1 MPNAIDRRTAGTN
14 APSRRRVWRRLAA
27 LTLGLGSVLF
37 MSASPASAETTLVTS
52 SPADGEKLLTSPTQI
67 TATFSAAVPNNAVLT
82 AVCEGNPA
90 PLGTVSV
97 GADGISLIA
106 PLTASLPVGICNVTY
121 SVPQADGKVATGGFS
136 FEILNPDT
144 ADPADAGGDDTDGGM
159 LATDPPPVSGPLGLA
174 RVVAYASLAALFGAA
189 AFMVMAWPEGV
200 DYINVRRYLRT
211 VWVIA
216 LVSNY
221 LVAVLRTSLM
231 SGKSVTAA
239 ISPFGWGDLFDNAS
253 GISAFA
259 RVVFVAGAFIIVAR
273 PERLLDP
280 QSQPLAVGL
289 PAAAMAT
296 FAFTRSVD
304 GFSLL
309 GVTSGIVH
317 TLSVG
322 LWFGGLLVLGQTVL
336 VGPGDEDVAQAVRG
350 YARWIRVFVMVA
362 VISGLISLYS
372 LDGGSVL
379 TSRHG
384 RLIIFKAIG
393 VAGMVYLGVAL
404 RQYIARNVGKR
415 RDINGRTAGKLRRAV
430 LAEAAIGVFVLIV
443 TSWAV
448 ATLPPNVDPPGT
460 DKTNYAFVGERSGGA
475 FDVQVKVT
483 PAVVGANAV
492 RIDVFSPEKGL
503 TDLTVQFNPPTNT
516 TASVT
521 LNVPLDGVG
530 AARLPMKEGVPFGA
544 PGLWTVIVT
553 ANGPEGP
560 LPSVTYTVSVM
571 SGSGEPTDTTIP
583 AGNSTGS
590 TTLPVQT
597 GGTVVVPLGSTT
609 VPAGIQPVTAS
620 VVP

>member
-1 MPNAIDRRTAGTN
+1 MVKVTEHPLAER
-14 APSRRRVWRRLAA
+14 RRRVRRRLLAVGLA
-27 LTLGLGSVLF
+27 VGATLFL
-37 MSASPASAETTLVTS
+37 SASPASAETTLVTS
-52 SPADGEKLLTSPTQI
+52 SPANGEKLVTSPTQI

-90 PLGTVSV
+90 PLGTVTV

-106 PLTASLPVGICNVTY
+106 PVTAALPVGTCNVTY

-136 FEILNPDT
+136 FEVL
-144 ADPADAGGDDTDGGM
+144 DPATADAGDVGGDETDGGM
-159 LATDPPPVSGPLGLA
+159 LAVDPPPVSGPLGLA

-211 VWVIA
+211 VWILA
-216 LVSNY
+216 FVSNY
-221 LVAVLRTSLM
+221 FVAVLRTCLM

-239 ISPFGWGDLFDNAS
+239 ISPFAWGDLFDNAS

-259 RVVFVAGAFIIVAR
+259 RVLLIGGTFIIIAR
-273 PERLLDP
+273 PDRLLDP

-309 GVTSGIVH
+309 GVASGIVH
-317 TLSVG
+317 NLSIG
-322 LWFGGLLVLGQTVL
+322 LWFGGLMVLGQTVL
-336 VGPGDEDVAQAVRG
+336 VGPGDDDVAQAVRG
-350 YARWIRVFVMVA
+350 YVRWIRVFVTAA
-362 VISGLISLYS
+362 VVSGLLHLYN
-372 LDGGSVL
+372 LDGGAVL
-379 TSRHG
+379 SSRHG
-384 RLIIFKAIG
+384 RLVVFKALG
-393 VAGMVYLGVAL
+393 VAAMVYLGAAM
-404 RQYIARNVGKR
+404 RQYIARNVGNR
-415 RDINGRTAGKLRRAV
+415 REVTARVAAKLRRAV
-430 LAEAAIGVFVLIV
+430 LTEAGIGVFVLVI

-460 DKTNYAFVGERSGGA
+460 DKTKYAFIGERSGGA
-475 FDVQVKVT
+475 FDVQVKIT

-492 RIDVFSPEKGL
+492 RIDVYSPQEGL

-544 PGLWTVIVT
+544 PGLWTVVVT

-560 LPSVTYTVSVM
+560 LPSVTYSVSVM
-571 SGSGEPTDTTIP
+571 SGSGEPTDTTVP
-583 AGNSTGS
+583 SGLVTGS
-590 TTLPVQT
+590 STTMPAQT
-597 GGTVVVPLGSTT
+597 GGTVVVPLGVTT
-609 VPAGIQPVTAS
+609 IP
-620 VVP
+620 

>member
-1 MPNAIDRRTAGTN
+1 MVKVTEHPLAER
-14 APSRRRVWRRLAA
+14 RRRVRRRLLAVGLA
-27 LTLGLGSVLF
+27 VGATLFL
-37 MSASPASAETTLVTS
+37 SASPASAETTLVTS
-52 SPADGEKLLTSPTQI
+52 SPANGEKLVTSPTQI

-90 PLGTVSV
+90 PLGTVTV

-106 PLTASLPVGICNVTY
+106 PVTAALPVGTCNVTY

-136 FEILNPDT
+136 FEVL
-144 ADPADAGGDDTDGGM
+144 DPATADAGDVGGDETDGGM
-159 LATDPPPVSGPLGLA
+159 LAVDPPPVSGPLGLA

-211 VWVIA
+211 VWILA
-216 LVSNY
+216 FVSNY
-221 LVAVLRTSLM
+221 FVAVLRTCLM

-239 ISPFGWGDLFDNAS
+239 ISPFAWGDLFDNAS

-259 RVVFVAGAFIIVAR
+259 RVLLIGGTFIIIAR
-273 PERLLDP
+273 PDRLLDP

-309 GVTSGIVH
+309 GVASGIVH
-317 TLSVG
+317 NLSIG
-322 LWFGGLLVLGQTVL
+322 LWFGGLMVLGQTVL
-336 VGPGDEDVAQAVRG
+336 VGPGDDDVAQAVRG
-350 YARWIRVFVMVA
+350 YVRWIRVFVTAA
-362 VISGLISLYS
+362 VVSGLLYLYN
-372 LDGGSVL
+372 LDGGAVL
-379 TSRHG
+379 SSRHG
-384 RLIIFKAIG
+384 RLVVFKALG
-393 VAGMVYLGVAL
+393 VAAMVYLGAAM
-404 RQYIARNVGKR
+404 RQYIARNVGNR
-415 RDINGRTAGKLRRAV
+415 REVTARVAAKLRRAV
-430 LAEAAIGVFVLIV
+430 LTEAGIGVFVLVI

-460 DKTNYAFVGERSGGA
+460 DKTKYAFIGERSGGA
-475 FDVQVKVT
+475 FDVQVKIT

-492 RIDVFSPEKGL
+492 RIDVYSPQEGL

-544 PGLWTVIVT
+544 PGLWTVVVT

-560 LPSVTYTVSVM
+560 LPSVTYSVSVM
-571 SGSGEPTDTTIP
+571 SGSGEPTDTTVP
-583 AGNSTGS
+583 SGLVTGSS
-590 TTLPVQT
+590 TTLPAQT
-597 GGTVVVPLGSTT
+597 GGTVVVPLGVTT
-609 VPAGIQPVTAS
+609 IP
-620 VVP
+620 

>member
-1 MPNAIDRRTAGTN
+1 
-14 APSRRRVWRRLAA
+14 
-27 LTLGLGSVLF
+27 
-37 MSASPASAETTLVTS
+37 MSATPASAETTLVTS
-52 SPADGEKLLTSPTQI
+52 SPADGEKLITSPTQI
-67 TATFSAAVPNNAVLT
+67 TATFSAAVPDNAVLA

-106 PLTASLPVGICNVTY
+106 PLTAALPVGTCNVTY

-136 FEILNPDT
+136 FEILDPDT
-144 ADPADAGGDDTDGGM
+144 ADPDDVGGDDTDGGM
-159 LATDPPPVSGPLGLA
+159 LAVDPPPVSGPLGLA

-200 DYINVRRYLRT
+200 DYVNVRRYLRA
-211 VWVIA
+211 VWVVA

-259 RVVFVAGAFIIVAR
+259 RVVLVAGAFIIIAR
-273 PERLLDP
+273 PERLLDQ

-304 GFSLL
+304 EFSLL
-309 GVTSGIVH
+309 GVASGIVH
-317 TLSVG
+317 SLSIG

-350 YARWIRVFVMVA
+350 YARWIRVFVTVA
-362 VISGLISLYS
+362 VISGLILLYN

-384 RLIIFKAIG
+384 RLNILKAIG

-404 RQYIARNVGKR
+404 RQYVARNVRKQ
-415 RDINGRTAGKLRRAV
+415 RDINGRIAGKLRRAV
-430 LAEAAIGVFVLIV
+430 LTEASIGVFVLVV

-448 ATLPPNVDPPGT
+448 ATLPPNIDPPGT

-503 TDLTVQFNPPTNT
+503 SDLTVQFNPPTNT

-530 AARLPMKEGVPFGA
+530 AARLPMREGVPFGA
-544 PGLWTVIVT
+544 AGLWTVIVT
-553 ANGPEGP
+553 ANGPGGP
-560 LPSVTYTVSVM
+560 MPSVTYTVSVM
-571 SGSGEPTDTTIP
+571 SGTGESPGTTIVDGKNTVP
-583 AGNSTGS
+583 A
-590 TTLPVQT
+590 QT
-597 GGTVVVPLGSTT
+597 GGTVVVPLASTT
-609 VPAGIQPVTAS
+609 VVTGIQPVTAS

>member
-1 MPNAIDRRTAGTN
+1 MVKVTEHPLAER
-14 APSRRRVWRRLAA
+14 RRRVRRRLLAVA
-27 LTLGLGSVLF
+27 LAVGATLFL
-37 MSASPASAETTLVTS
+37 SASPANAETTLVTS
-52 SPADGEKLLTSPTQI
+52 SPANGEKLVTSPTQI

-90 PLGTVSV
+90 PLGTVTV

-106 PLTASLPVGICNVTY
+106 PVTAALPVGTCNVTY

-136 FEILNPDT
+136 FEVL
-144 ADPADAGGDDTDGGM
+144 DPATTDVGDVGGDETDGGM
-159 LATDPPPVSGPLGLA
+159 LAVDPPPVSGPLGLA

-211 VWVIA
+211 VWILA
-216 LVSNY
+216 FVSNY
-221 LVAVLRTSLM
+221 FVAVLRTCLM

-239 ISPFGWGDLFDNAS
+239 ISPFAWGDLFDNAS

-259 RVVFVAGAFIIVAR
+259 RVLLIGGTFIIIAR
-273 PERLLDP
+273 PDRLLDP

-309 GVTSGIVH
+309 GVASGIVH
-317 TLSVG
+317 NLSIG
-322 LWFGGLLVLGQTVL
+322 LWFGGLMVLGQTVL
-336 VGPGDEDVAQAVRG
+336 VGPGDDDVAQAVRG
-350 YARWIRVFVMVA
+350 YVRWIRVFVTAA
-362 VISGLISLYS
+362 VVSGLLHLYN
-372 LDGGSVL
+372 LDGGAVL
-379 TSRHG
+379 SSRHG
-384 RLIIFKAIG
+384 RLVVFKALG
-393 VAGMVYLGVAL
+393 VAAMVYLGAAM
-404 RQYIARNVGKR
+404 RQYIARNIGNR
-415 RDINGRTAGKLRRAV
+415 REVTGRVAAKLRRAV
-430 LAEAAIGVFVLIV
+430 LTEAGIGVFVLVI

-460 DKTNYAFVGERSGGA
+460 DKTNYAFIGERSGGA
-475 FDVQVKVT
+475 FDVQVKIT

-492 RIDVFSPEKGL
+492 RIDVYSPQEGL

-544 PGLWTVIVT
+544 PGLWTVVVT

-560 LPSVTYTVSVM
+560 LPSVTYSVSVM
-571 SGSGEPTDTTIP
+571 SGSGEPTDTTVP
-583 AGNSTGS
+583 SGLVTGSS
-590 TTLPVQT
+590 TTLPAQT
-597 GGTVVVPLGSTT
+597 GGTVVVPLGVTT
-609 VPAGIQPVTAS
+609 IP
-620 VVP
+620 

>member
-1 MPNAIDRRTAGTN
+1 MANRTDLLQMPTTRL
-14 APSRRRVWRRLAA
+14 SRARVWRRLMAVA
-27 LTLGLGSVLF
+27 LGLGAALSLT
-37 MSASPASAETTLVTS
+37 MTASPVRADTTLVTS
-52 SPADGEKLLTSPTQI
+52 SPADGEKLINAPSQI
-67 TATFSAAVPNNAVLT
+67 SATFSAAVPNNAVLT
-82 AVCEGNPA
+82 AVCEGSPA

-97 GADGISLIA
+97 GADGISLFA
-106 PLTASLPVGICNVTY
+106 PITGALPVGKCNVTY

-159 LATDPPPVSGPLGLA
+159 LAADPPPVSGPLGLA
-174 RVVAYASLAALFGAA
+174 RVVAYAALAALFGAA

-200 DYINVRRYLRT
+200 DYINVRRYMRT

-221 LVAVLRTSLM
+221 VVAVLRTCLI

-239 ISPFGWGDLFDNAS
+239 ISPFGWSDLFENAS
-253 GISAFA
+253 GISAFL
-259 RVVFVAGAFIIVAR
+259 RVLLIAGSFIIIAR

-309 GVTSGIVH
+309 GVVSGIAH
-317 TLSVG
+317 TLSIG

-336 VGPGDEDVAQAVRG
+336 VGPGDDDVAQAVRG
-350 YARWIRVFVMVA
+350 YARWIRIFVMVA
-362 VISGLISLYS
+362 VVSGLISLYN

-384 RLIIFKAIG
+384 RLVVFKAIG
-393 VAGMVYLGVAL
+393 VAAMVYLGVAL
-404 RQYIARNVGKR
+404 RQYIARNVAKR
-415 RDINGRTAGKLRRAV
+415 RDVNARTAAKLRRAV
-430 LAEAAIGVFVLIV
+430 LAEAAIGVFVLVI
-443 TSWAV
+443 TSWTV

-460 DKTNYAFVGERSGGA
+460 DKTNYAFVGERSGGV

-483 PAVVGANAV
+483 PAKVGPNAV
-492 RIDVFSPEKGL
+492 RIDVYSPADGM

-516 TASVT
+516 TASIT
-521 LNVPLDGVG
+521 LNVPLDGEG

-553 ANGPEGP
+553 ANGPDGP

-571 SGSGEPTDTTIP
+571 SASDDGTGTTVP
-583 AGNSTGS
+583 SNG
-590 TTLPVQT
+590 TTVPVQT

>member
-1 MPNAIDRRTAGTN
+1 MMPNAIDPRTSSAR
-14 APSRRRVWRRLAA
+14 ALFRRRVWRRLVA
-27 LTLGLGSVLF
+27 LTVGLGSVLL
-37 MSASPASAETTLVTS
+37 MSATPASAETTLVTS
-52 SPADGEKLLTSPTQI
+52 SPADGEKLITSPTQI
-67 TATFSAAVPNNAVLT
+67 TATFSAAVPDNAVLT

-106 PLTASLPVGICNVTY
+106 PLTAALPVGTCNVTY

-136 FEILNPDT
+136 FEILDPDT
-144 ADPADAGGDDTDGGM
+144 ADPDDVGGDDTDGGM
-159 LATDPPPVSGPLGLA
+159 LAVDPPPVSGPLGLA

-200 DYINVRRYLRT
+200 DYVNVRRYLRA
-211 VWVIA
+211 VWVVA

-259 RVVFVAGAFIIVAR
+259 RVVLVAGAFIIIAR

-304 GFSLL
+304 EFSLL
-309 GVTSGIVH
+309 GVASGIVH
-317 TLSVG
+317 SLSIG

-350 YARWIRVFVMVA
+350 YARWIRVFVTVA
-362 VISGLISLYS
+362 VISGLISLYN

-384 RLIIFKAIG
+384 RLNILKAIG

-404 RQYIARNVGKR
+404 RQYVARNVRKQ
-415 RDINGRTAGKLRRAV
+415 RDINGRIAGKLRRAV
-430 LAEAAIGVFVLIV
+430 LTEASIGVFVLVV

-448 ATLPPNVDPPGT
+448 ATLPPNIDPPGT

-503 TDLTVQFNPPTNT
+503 SDLTVQFNPPTNT

-530 AARLPMKEGVPFGA
+530 AARLPMREGVPFGA
-544 PGLWTVIVT
+544 AGLWTVIVT
-553 ANGPEGP
+553 ANGPGGP
-560 LPSVTYTVSVM
+560 MPSVTYTVSVM
-571 SGSGEPTDTTIP
+571 SGSGESPGTTIVDGQNTVP
-583 AGNSTGS
+583 A
-590 TTLPVQT
+590 QT
-597 GGTVVVPLGSTT
+597 GGTVVVPLASTT
-609 VPAGIQPVTAS
+609 VVTGIQPVTAS

>member
-1 MPNAIDRRTAGTN
+1 MNRA
-14 APSRRRVWRRLAA
+14 SRARVWRRLVAVA
-27 LTLGLGSVLF
+27 LGLGAALSLT
-37 MSASPASAETTLVTS
+37 MTASPVHAETTLVTS
-52 SPADGEKLLTSPTQI
+52 SPADGEKLISAPLQI

-82 AVCEGNPA
+82 AVCEGSPA
-90 PLGTVSV
+90 PLGTVTV

-106 PLTASLPVGICNVTY
+106 PITGSLPVGTCNVTY

-144 ADPADAGGDDTDGGM
+144 ANPADVGGDDTDGGM
-159 LATDPPPVSGPLGLA
+159 LAVDPPPVSGPLGLA
-174 RVVAYASLAALFGAA
+174 RVVAYAALAALFGAA

-200 DYINVRRYLRT
+200 DYINVRRYMRT

-221 LVAVLRTSLM
+221 IVAVLRTSLM

-239 ISPFGWGDLFDNAS
+239 ISPFSWSDLFDNAS

-259 RVVFVAGAFIIVAR
+259 RVLLIAGSFIIIAR

-296 FAFTRSVD
+296 FAFTRTVD
-304 GFSLL
+304 EFSLL
-309 GVTSGIVH
+309 GVVSGIVH
-317 TLSVG
+317 TLSIG

-336 VGPGDEDVAQAVRG
+336 VGPGDDDVAQAVRG
-350 YARWIRVFVMVA
+350 YARWIRIFVMAA

-384 RLIIFKAIG
+384 RLIVFKAVG
-393 VAGMVYLGVAL
+393 VAAMVYLGVAL
-404 RQYIARNVGKR
+404 RQYIARNIAKR
-415 RDINGRTAGKLRRAV
+415 RDVNGRTAAKLRRAV
-430 LAEAAIGVFVLIV
+430 MAEAGFGVFVLIV

-460 DKTNYAFVGERSGGA
+460 DKTNYAFVGERSGGV

-483 PAVVGANAV
+483 PAKVGANAV
-492 RIDVFSPEKGL
+492 RIDVYSPAQGM

-516 TASVT
+516 TASIT
-521 LNVPLDGVG
+521 LSVPLDGAG

-553 ANGPEGP
+553 ANGPDGP
-560 LPSVTYTVSVM
+560 LPSVTYAVSVM
-571 SGSGEPTDTTIP
+571 SGSGGSTDTTIATSGTTVP
-583 AGNSTGS
+583 A
-590 TTLPVQT
+590 QT
-597 GGTVVVPLGSTT
+597 GGTVVVPLGSAT

-620 VVP
+620 VAP

>member
-1 MPNAIDRRTAGTN
+1 MVKVTEHPLAER
-14 APSRRRVWRRLAA
+14 RRRVRRRLLAVA
-27 LTLGLGSVLF
+27 LAVGATLFL
-37 MSASPASAETTLVTS
+37 SASPANAETTLVTS
-52 SPADGEKLLTSPTQI
+52 SPANGEKLVTSPTQI

-90 PLGTVSV
+90 PLGTVTV

-106 PLTASLPVGICNVTY
+106 PVTAALPVGTCNVTY

-136 FEILNPDT
+136 FEVL
-144 ADPADAGGDDTDGGM
+144 DPATTDVGDVGGDETDGGM
-159 LATDPPPVSGPLGLA
+159 LAVDPPPVSGPLGLA

-211 VWVIA
+211 VWILA
-216 LVSNY
+216 FVSNY
-221 LVAVLRTSLM
+221 FVAVLRTCLM

-239 ISPFGWGDLFDNAS
+239 ISPFAWGDLFDNAS

-259 RVVFVAGAFIIVAR
+259 RVLLIGGTFIIIAR
-273 PERLLDP
+273 PDRLLDP

-309 GVTSGIVH
+309 GVASGIVH
-317 TLSVG
+317 NLSIG
-322 LWFGGLLVLGQTVL
+322 LWFGGLMVLGQTVL
-336 VGPGDEDVAQAVRG
+336 VGPGDDDVAQAVRG
-350 YARWIRVFVMVA
+350 YVRWIRVFVTAA
-362 VISGLISLYS
+362 VVSGLLHLYN
-372 LDGGSVL
+372 LDGGAVL
-379 TSRHG
+379 SSRHG
-384 RLIIFKAIG
+384 RLVVFKALG
-393 VAGMVYLGVAL
+393 VAAMVYLGAAM
-404 RQYIARNVGKR
+404 RQYIARNIGNR
-415 RDINGRTAGKLRRAV
+415 REVTGRVAAKLRRAV
-430 LAEAAIGVFVLIV
+430 LTEAGIGVFVLVI

-460 DKTNYAFVGERSGGA
+460 DKTNYAFIGERSGGA
-475 FDVQVKVT
+475 FDVQVKIT

-492 RIDVFSPEKGL
+492 RIDVYSPQEGL

-530 AARLPMKEGVPFGA
+530 AARLPKKEGVPFGA
-544 PGLWTVIVT
+544 PGLWTVVVT

-560 LPSVTYTVSVM
+560 LPSVTYSVSVM
-571 SGSGEPTDTTIP
+571 SGSGEPTDTTVP
-583 AGNSTGS
+583 SGLVTGSS
-590 TTLPVQT
+590 TTLPAQT
-597 GGTVVVPLGSTT
+597 GGTVVVPLGVTT
-609 VPAGIQPVTAS
+609 IP
-620 VVP
+620 

>member
-1 MPNAIDRRTAGTN
+1 MVKVTEHPLAER
-14 APSRRRVWRRLAA
+14 RRRVRRRLLAVGLA
-27 LTLGLGSVLF
+27 FGATLFL
-37 MSASPASAETTLVTS
+37 SASPASAETTLVTS
-52 SPADGEKLLTSPTQI
+52 SPANGEKLVTSPTQI

-90 PLGTVSV
+90 PLGTVTV

-106 PLTASLPVGICNVTY
+106 PVTAALPVGTCNVTY

-136 FEILNPDT
+136 FEVL
-144 ADPADAGGDDTDGGM
+144 DPATADAGDVGGDETDGGM
-159 LATDPPPVSGPLGLA
+159 LAVDPPPVSGPLGLA

-211 VWVIA
+211 VWILA
-216 LVSNY
+216 FVSNY
-221 LVAVLRTSLM
+221 FVAVLRTCLM

-239 ISPFGWGDLFDNAS
+239 ISPFAWGDLFDNAS

-259 RVVFVAGAFIIVAR
+259 RVLLIGGTFIIIAR
-273 PERLLDP
+273 PDRLLDP

-309 GVTSGIVH
+309 GVASGIVH
-317 TLSVG
+317 NLSIG
-322 LWFGGLLVLGQTVL
+322 LWFGGLMVLGQTVL
-336 VGPGDEDVAQAVRG
+336 VGPGDDDVAQAVRG
-350 YARWIRVFVMVA
+350 YVRWIRVFVTAA
-362 VISGLISLYS
+362 VVSGLLHLYN
-372 LDGGSVL
+372 LDGGAVL
-379 TSRHG
+379 SSRHG
-384 RLIIFKAIG
+384 RLVVFKALG
-393 VAGMVYLGVAL
+393 VAAMVYLGAAM
-404 RQYIARNVGKR
+404 RQYIARNVGNR
-415 RDINGRTAGKLRRAV
+415 REVTGRVASKLRRAV
-430 LAEAAIGVFVLIV
+430 LTEAGIGVFVLVI

-460 DKTNYAFVGERSGGA
+460 DKTNYAFIGERSGGA
-475 FDVQVKVT
+475 FDVQVKIT

-492 RIDVFSPEKGL
+492 RIDVYSPQEGL

-544 PGLWTVIVT
+544 PGLWTVVVT

-560 LPSVTYTVSVM
+560 LPSVTYSVSVM
-571 SGSGEPTDTTIP
+571 SGSGEPTDTTVP
-583 AGNSTGS
+583 SGLVTGSS
-590 TTLPVQT
+590 TTLPAQT
-597 GGTVVVPLGSTT
+597 GGTVVVPLGVTT
-609 VPAGIQPVTAS
+609 IP
-620 VVP
+620 

>member
-1 MPNAIDRRTAGTN
+1 MVKVTEHPLAER
-14 APSRRRVWRRLAA
+14 RRRVRRRLLAVA
-27 LTLGLGSVLF
+27 LAVGATLFL
-37 MSASPASAETTLVTS
+37 SASPANAETTLVTS
-52 SPADGEKLLTSPTQI
+52 SPANGEKLVTSPTQI

-90 PLGTVSV
+90 PLGTVTV

-106 PLTASLPVGICNVTY
+106 PVTAALPVGTCNVTY

-136 FEILNPDT
+136 FEVL
-144 ADPADAGGDDTDGGM
+144 DPATTDVGDVGGDETDGGM
-159 LATDPPPVSGPLGLA
+159 LAVDPPPVSGPLGLA

-211 VWVIA
+211 VWILA
-216 LVSNY
+216 FVSNY
-221 LVAVLRTSLM
+221 FVAVLRTCLM

-239 ISPFGWGDLFDNAS
+239 ISPFAWGDLFDNAS

-259 RVVFVAGAFIIVAR
+259 RVLLIGGTFIIIAR
-273 PERLLDP
+273 PDRLLDP

-309 GVTSGIVH
+309 GVASGIVH
-317 TLSVG
+317 NLSIG
-322 LWFGGLLVLGQTVL
+322 LWFGGLMVLGQTVL
-336 VGPGDEDVAQAVRG
+336 VGPGDDDVAQAVRG
-350 YARWIRVFVMVA
+350 YVRWIRVFVTAA
-362 VISGLISLYS
+362 VVSGLLHLYN
-372 LDGGSVL
+372 LDGGAVL
-379 TSRHG
+379 SSRHG
-384 RLIIFKAIG
+384 RLVVFKALG
-393 VAGMVYLGVAL
+393 VAAMVYLGAAM
-404 RQYIARNVGKR
+404 RQYIARNIGNR
-415 RDINGRTAGKLRRAV
+415 REVTGRVAAKLRRAV
-430 LAEAAIGVFVLIV
+430 LTEAGIGVFVLVI

-460 DKTNYAFVGERSGGA
+460 DKTKYAFIGERSGGA
-475 FDVQVKVT
+475 FDVQVKIT

-492 RIDVFSPEKGL
+492 RIDVYSPQEGL

-544 PGLWTVIVT
+544 PGLWTVVVT

-560 LPSVTYTVSVM
+560 LPSVTYSVSVM
-571 SGSGEPTDTTIP
+571 SGSGEPTDTTVP
-583 AGNSTGS
+583 SGLVTGSS
-590 TTLPVQT
+590 TTLPAQT
-597 GGTVVVPLGSTT
+597 GGTVVVPLGVTT
-609 VPAGIQPVTAS
+609 IP
-620 VVP
+620 

>member
-1 MPNAIDRRTAGTN
+1 MPRVSDHQCFGMNPA
-14 APSRRRVWRRLAA
+14 SRVRVWRRLVAVA
-27 LTLGLGSVLF
+27 LGLGAALSLT
-37 MSASPASAETTLVTS
+37 MTASPVRADTTLVTS
-52 SPADGEKLLTSPTQI
+52 SPADGEKVLAAPLQI

-82 AVCEGNPA
+82 AVCEGSPA
-90 PLGTVSV
+90 PLGTVTV

-106 PLTASLPVGICNVTY
+106 PITGSLPVGTCNVTY

-144 ADPADAGGDDTDGGM
+144 ADPADVGGDDTDGGM
-159 LATDPPPVSGPLGLA
+159 LAVDPPPVSGPLGLA
-174 RVVAYASLAALFGAA
+174 RVVAYAALAALFGAA

-200 DYINVRRYLRT
+200 DYINVRRYMRT

-221 LVAVLRTSLM
+221 IVAVLRTCLM

-239 ISPFGWGDLFDNAS
+239 ISPFGWSDLFDNAS
-253 GISAFA
+253 GISTFL
-259 RVVFVAGAFIIVAR
+259 RVLLIAGSFIIIAR

-289 PAAAMAT
+289 SAAAMAT

-304 GFSLL
+304 EFSLL
-309 GVTSGIVH
+309 GVVSGIVH
-317 TLSVG
+317 TLSIG

-336 VGPGDEDVAQAVRG
+336 VGPGDDDVAQAVRG
-350 YARWIRVFVMVA
+350 YARWIRIFVMVA
-362 VISGLISLYS
+362 IVSGLISLYN

-384 RLIIFKAIG
+384 RLIVFKSVG
-393 VAGMVYLGVAL
+393 VAAMVYLGVAL
-404 RQYIARNVGKR
+404 RQYIARNVAKR
-415 RDINGRTAGKLRRAV
+415 REVNGRTAAKLRRAV
-430 LAEAAIGVFVLIV
+430 MAEAGFGVFVLII

-460 DKTNYAFVGERSGGA
+460 DKTNYAFVGERSGGE

-483 PAVVGANAV
+483 PAMVGPNAV
-492 RIDVFSPEKGL
+492 RVDVYSPAKGM

-516 TASVT
+516 TASIT
-521 LNVPLDGVG
+521 LNVPLDGAG

-553 ANGPEGP
+553 ANGPDGP

-571 SGSGEPTDTTIP
+571 SSTGESTDTTI
-583 AGNSTGS
+583 ATSG
-590 TTLPVQT
+590 TTVPTQT

-609 VPAGIQPVTAS
+609 VPAGIQPVTAT
-620 VVP
+620 VAP

>member
-1 MPNAIDRRTAGTN
+1 MVKVTEHPLAER
-14 APSRRRVWRRLAA
+14 RRRVRRRLLAVA
-27 LTLGLGSVLF
+27 LAVGATLFL
-37 MSASPASAETTLVTS
+37 SASPANAETTLVTS
-52 SPADGEKLLTSPTQI
+52 SPANGEKLVTSPTQI

-90 PLGTVSV
+90 PLGTVTV

-106 PLTASLPVGICNVTY
+106 PVTAALPVGTCNVTY

-136 FEILNPDT
+136 FEVL
-144 ADPADAGGDDTDGGM
+144 DPATTDVGDVGGDETDGGM
-159 LATDPPPVSGPLGLA
+159 LAVDPPPVSGPLGLA

-211 VWVIA
+211 VWILA
-216 LVSNY
+216 FVSNY
-221 LVAVLRTSLM
+221 FVAVLRTCLM

-239 ISPFGWGDLFDNAS
+239 ISPFAWGDLFDNAS

-259 RVVFVAGAFIIVAR
+259 RVLLIGGTFIIIAR
-273 PERLLDP
+273 PDRLLDP

-309 GVTSGIVH
+309 GVASGIVH
-317 TLSVG
+317 NLSIG
-322 LWFGGLLVLGQTVL
+322 LWFGGLMVLGQTVL
-336 VGPGDEDVAQAVRG
+336 VGPGDDDVAQAVRG
-350 YARWIRVFVMVA
+350 YVRWIRVFVTAA
-362 VISGLISLYS
+362 VVSGLLHLYN
-372 LDGGSVL
+372 LDGGAVL
-379 TSRHG
+379 SSRHG
-384 RLIIFKAIG
+384 RLVVFKALG
-393 VAGMVYLGVAL
+393 VAAMVYLGAAM
-404 RQYIARNVGKR
+404 RQYIARNIGNR
-415 RDINGRTAGKLRRAV
+415 REVTGRVAAKLRRAV
-430 LAEAAIGVFVLIV
+430 LTEAGIGVFVLVI

-460 DKTNYAFVGERSGGA
+460 DKTKYAFIGERSGGA
-475 FDVQVKVT
+475 FDLQVKIT

-492 RIDVFSPEKGL
+492 RIDVYSPQEGL

-544 PGLWTVIVT
+544 PGLWTVVVT

-560 LPSVTYTVSVM
+560 LPSVTYSVSVM
-571 SGSGEPTDTTIP
+571 SGSGEPTDTTVP
-583 AGNSTGS
+583 SGLVTGSS
-590 TTLPVQT
+590 TTLPAQT
-597 GGTVVVPLGSTT
+597 GGTVVVPLGVTT
-609 VPAGIQPVTAS
+609 IP
-620 VVP
+620 

>member
-1 MPNAIDRRTAGTN
+1 MPNATDRRIAGGN
-14 APSRRRVWRRLAA
+14 APTRRRVWRRLAA
-27 LTLGLGSVLF
+27 LTLGLGSALL
-37 MSASPASAETTLVTS
+37 MSAAPAAAETTLVTS
-52 SPADGEKLLTSPTQI
+52 SPADGEKLITSPTQI

-82 AVCEGNPA
+82 AVCEGSPA

-106 PLTASLPVGICNVTY
+106 PLTAALPVGVCNVTY

-144 ADPADAGGDDTDGGM
+144 ADPGDVGGDDTDGGM
-159 LATDPPPVSGPLGLA
+159 LAVDPPPVSGPLGLA

-211 VWVIA
+211 VWVVA

-221 LVAVLRTSLM
+221 FVAVLRTSLM

-273 PERLLDP
+273 PDRLLDP

-289 PAAAMAT
+289 PAVAMAT
-296 FAFTRSVD
+296 FAFTRTID
-304 GFSLL
+304 EFSLL
-309 GVTSGIVH
+309 GVVSGIVH
-317 TLSVG
+317 TLSIG

-384 RLIIFKAIG
+384 RLIVFKAVG
-393 VAGMVYLGVAL
+393 VAAMVYLGVAL
-404 RQYIARNVGKR
+404 RQYIARNVAKR
-415 RDINGRTAGKLRRAV
+415 REINGRTAGKLRRAV
-430 LAEAAIGVFVLIV
+430 LAEAGFGVFVLIV

-492 RIDVFSPEKGL
+492 RIDVFSPESGL

-571 SGSGEPTDTTIP
+571 SGSGEPVDTTVAP
-583 AGNSTGS
+583 GS

-620 VVP
+620 VAP

>member
-1 MPNAIDRRTAGTN
+1 MVKVTEHPLAER
-14 APSRRRVWRRLAA
+14 RRRVRRRLLAVGLA
-27 LTLGLGSVLF
+27 VGATLFL
-37 MSASPASAETTLVTS
+37 SASPASAETTLVTS
-52 SPADGEKLLTSPTQI
+52 SPANGEKLVTSPTQI

-90 PLGTVSV
+90 PLGTVTV

-106 PLTASLPVGICNVTY
+106 PVTAALPVGTCNVTY

-136 FEILNPDT
+136 FEVLDPAT
-144 ADPADAGGDDTDGGM
+144 ADVGDVGGDETDGGM
-159 LATDPPPVSGPLGLA
+159 LAVDPPPVSGPLGLA

-211 VWVIA
+211 VWILA
-216 LVSNY
+216 FVSNY
-221 LVAVLRTSLM
+221 FVAVLRTCLM

-239 ISPFGWGDLFDNAS
+239 ISPFAWGDLFDNAS

-259 RVVFVAGAFIIVAR
+259 RVLLIGGTFIIIAR
-273 PERLLDP
+273 PDRLLDP

-309 GVTSGIVH
+309 GVASGIVH
-317 TLSVG
+317 NLSIG
-322 LWFGGLLVLGQTVL
+322 LWFGGLMVLGQTVL
-336 VGPGDEDVAQAVRG
+336 VGPGDDDVAQAVRG
-350 YARWIRVFVMVA
+350 YVRWIRVFVTAA
-362 VISGLISLYS
+362 VVSGLLHLYN
-372 LDGGSVL
+372 LDGGAVL
-379 TSRHG
+379 SSRHG
-384 RLIIFKAIG
+384 RLVVFKALG
-393 VAGMVYLGVAL
+393 VAAMVYLGAAM
-404 RQYIARNVGKR
+404 RQYIARNVGNR
-415 RDINGRTAGKLRRAV
+415 REVTARVAAKLRRAV
-430 LAEAAIGVFVLIV
+430 LTEAGIGVFVLVI

-460 DKTNYAFVGERSGGA
+460 DKTKYAFIGERSGGA
-475 FDVQVKVT
+475 FDVQVKIT

-492 RIDVFSPEKGL
+492 RIDVYSPQEGL

-544 PGLWTVIVT
+544 PGLWTVVVT

-560 LPSVTYTVSVM
+560 LPSVTYSVSVM
-571 SGSGEPTDTTIP
+571 SGSGEPTDTTVP
-583 AGNSTGS
+583 SGLVTGSS
-590 TTLPVQT
+590 TTLPAQT
-597 GGTVVVPLGSTT
+597 GGTVVVPLGVTT
-609 VPAGIQPVTAS
+609 IP
-620 VVP
+620 

>member
-1 MPNAIDRRTAGTN
+1 MVKVTEHPLAER
-14 APSRRRVWRRLAA
+14 RRRVRRRLLAVA
-27 LTLGLGSVLF
+27 LAVGATLFL
-37 MSASPASAETTLVTS
+37 SASPANAETTLVTS
-52 SPADGEKLLTSPTQI
+52 SPANGEKLVTSPTQI

-90 PLGTVSV
+90 PLGTVTV

-106 PLTASLPVGICNVTY
+106 PVTAALPVGTCNVTY

-136 FEILNPDT
+136 FEVL
-144 ADPADAGGDDTDGGM
+144 DPATTDVGDVGGDETDGGM
-159 LATDPPPVSGPLGLA
+159 LAVDPPPVSGPLGLA

-211 VWVIA
+211 VWILA
-216 LVSNY
+216 FVSNY
-221 LVAVLRTSLM
+221 FVAVLRTCLM

-239 ISPFGWGDLFDNAS
+239 ISPFAWGDLFDNAS

-259 RVVFVAGAFIIVAR
+259 RVLLIGGTFIIIAR
-273 PERLLDP
+273 PDRLLDP

-309 GVTSGIVH
+309 GVASGIVH
-317 TLSVG
+317 NLSIG
-322 LWFGGLLVLGQTVL
+322 LWFGGLMVLGQTVL
-336 VGPGDEDVAQAVRG
+336 VGPGDDDVAQAVRG
-350 YARWIRVFVMVA
+350 YVRWIRVFVTAA
-362 VISGLISLYS
+362 VVSGLLHLYN
-372 LDGGSVL
+372 LDGGAVL
-379 TSRHG
+379 SSRHG
-384 RLIIFKAIG
+384 RLVVFKALG
-393 VAGMVYLGVAL
+393 VAAMVYLGAAM
-404 RQYIARNVGKR
+404 RQYIARNIGNR
-415 RDINGRTAGKLRRAV
+415 REVTGRVAAKLRRAV
-430 LAEAAIGVFVLIV
+430 LTEAGIGVFVLVI

-460 DKTNYAFVGERSGGA
+460 DKTNYAFIGERSGGA
-475 FDVQVKVT
+475 FDVQVKIT

-492 RIDVFSPEKGL
+492 RIDVYSPQEGL
-503 TDLTVQFNPPTNT
+503 TDLTVKFNPPTNT

-530 AARLPMKEGVPFGA
+530 AARLPKKEGVPFGA
-544 PGLWTVIVT
+544 PGLWTVVVT

-560 LPSVTYTVSVM
+560 LPSVTYSVSVM
-571 SGSGEPTDTTIP
+571 SGSGEPTDTTVP
-583 AGNSTGS
+583 SGLVTGSS
-590 TTLPVQT
+590 TTLPAQT
-597 GGTVVVPLGSTT
+597 SGTVVVPLGVTT
-609 VPAGIQPVTAS
+609 IP
-620 VVP
+620 

>member
-1 MPNAIDRRTAGTN
+1 MPNAIDRRTTGTH

-27 LTLGLGSVLF
+27 VALGLGSVLL
-37 MSASPASAETTLVTS
+37 MSAAPAAAETTLVTS
-52 SPADGEKLLTSPTQI
+52 SPADGEKLITSPTQI

-82 AVCEGNPA
+82 AVCEGSPA

-106 PLTASLPVGICNVTY
+106 PLTAALPVGVCNVTY

-144 ADPADAGGDDTDGGM
+144 ADPGDVGGDDTDGGM
-159 LATDPPPVSGPLGLA
+159 LAVDPPPVSGPLGLA

-211 VWVIA
+211 VWVVA
-216 LVSNY
+216 FVSNY
-221 LVAVLRTSLM
+221 FVAVLRTSLM

-273 PERLLDP
+273 PDRLLDP

-289 PAAAMAT
+289 PAVAMAT
-296 FAFTRSVD
+296 FAFTRTID
-304 GFSLL
+304 EFSLL
-309 GVTSGIVH
+309 GVVSGIVH
-317 TLSVG
+317 TLSIG

-384 RLIIFKAIG
+384 RLIVFKAVG
-393 VAGMVYLGVAL
+393 VAAMVYLGVAL
-404 RQYIARNVGKR
+404 RQYIARNVAKR

-430 LAEAAIGVFVLIV
+430 LAEAGFGVFVLVV
-443 TSWAV
+443 TSCAV
-448 ATLPPNVDPPGT
+448 ATLPPNIDPPGT
-460 DKTNYAFVGERSGGA
+460 DRTNYAFVGERSGGA

-492 RIDVFSPEKGL
+492 RIDVFSPEEGL

-571 SGSGEPTDTTIP
+571 SGSGEAVDTTV
-583 AGNSTGS
+583 ALGR
-590 TTLPVQT
+590 TTLPAQT
-597 GGTVVVPLGSTT
+597 GGTVVVPLGATT

-620 VVP
+620 VAP